1 MPFDKYRVAE
11 ARAQFSVLLDRAKSG
26 EEILITKG
34 REPQAR
40 IVPPPEVARRE
51 PAPLA
56 HLRLP
61 DDLFDAEDAE
71 QAAIDAGDYGDNLG
85 IWRGAPVGS

>member
-1 MPFDKYRVAE
+1 MPFDKYKVAE
-11 ARAQFSVLLDRAKSG
+11 ARAQFSVLLERARAG

-34 REPQAR
+34 RVPQAR
-40 IVPPPEVARRE
+40 IVPPPEAARRE

-61 DDLFDAEDAE
+61 ADLFDGEDPE
-71 QAAIDAGDYGDNLG
+71 QAAIDAGDYSDEMG
-85 IWRGAPVGS
+85 IWRGRPVAS